1 MSPRTPPHRSHAPR
15 EQGFSLVELAM
26 VLLAVGLLAALFLPA
41 TNTMMDNKRR
51 NETRAKLEALESA
64 IARFVMTTKR
74 LPCPADGAQGVAN
87 PTSGLE
93 QRNAGPPATCTAMT
107 TGVVPWRTL
116 GVPVDSVIDAWGNLI
131 TYRVWARTNVGNGN
145 TIETSLAMDRGMD
158 MSECRPSSTG
168 AEVSPFLCSPTSS
181 VLNVLIAN
189 ATPPPVAPVP
199 VVAQSRGF
207 RTCSSDSCPATTIAA
222 VPGPNELSRRV
233 DGNGVAY
240 FLISHGANKYGAYNP
255 TGTWVAT
262 ANGPGP
268 GAQENINRN
277 NLALRTTS
285 PDDFYIDA
293 DLSENTATYYDDIVR
308 RPTVI
313 KVALD
318 AGLGPRP

>member
-41 TNTMMDNKRR
+41 TNTMMDNNRR
-51 NETRAKLEALESA
+51 NETRAKLESLESA

-74 LPCPADGAQGVAN
+74 LPCPADGSLAPGNAN
-87 PTSGLE
+87 QGLE
-93 QRNAGPPATCTAMT
+93 LAAGGACTADALT
-107 TGVVPWRTL
+107 KGVVPWRTL
-116 GVPVDSVIDAWGNLI
+116 AISQTEAMDAWGNLV
-131 TYRVWARTNVGNGN
+131 TYRVWGGAGVTN
-145 TIETSLAMDRGMD
+145 SLTVANGMD
-158 MSECRPSSTG
+158 MSAFDPATAG
-168 AEVSPFLCSPTSS
+168 TVSGWLA
-181 VLNVLIAN
+181 I
-189 ATPPPVAPVP
+189 
-199 VVAQSRGF
+199 RGF
-207 RTCSSDSCPATTIAA
+207 RACNTSPCAVSSTS
-222 VPGPNELSRRV
+222 ELASKTS
-233 DGNGVAY
+233 GNGVAY

-285 PDDFYIDA
+285 PDDFYIDT